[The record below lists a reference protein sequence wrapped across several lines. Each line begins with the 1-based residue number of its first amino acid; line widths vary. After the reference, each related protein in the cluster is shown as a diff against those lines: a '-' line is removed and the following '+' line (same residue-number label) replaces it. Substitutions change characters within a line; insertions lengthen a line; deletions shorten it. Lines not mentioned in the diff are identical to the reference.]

1 MTGFCLI
8 CGRIGPVQF
17 HHLAGRAYA
26 PRLGAAACRR
36 CHTYLHGRLAAGG
49 IDLRHAVPTADV
61 RAWAMVRGTSETFAA
76 SLVIL
81 SKGAEAAAL
90 RGWARQVGLAL
101 VQRQAVSKQL
111 SPRPLSGA
119 QCPIPVRR
127 QPAVDRAIQAAK
139 LLELAHTA
147 ARSLD
152 RIEGR

>member
-17 HHLAGRAYA
+17 HHLAGRIYA

-49 IDLRHAVPTADV
+49 IDLRHALLTPEV
-61 RAWAMVRGTSETFAA
+61 RAWAVLRGTSETFAA

-81 SKGAEAAAL
+81 NKGAQAAAL
-90 RGWARQVGLAL
+90 RAWARHVSLAL
-101 VQRQAVSKQL
+101 IQRQAVCEQL

-119 QCPIPVRR
+119 QCPRPARR
-127 QPAVDRAIQAAK
+127 QPAVDRAIQAAE
-139 LLELAHTA
+139 LLELAHAA

-152 RIEGR
+152 RIEDR